1 MIYTTLTT
9 LLKQKSFQR
18 ITVSDIQRVSSV
30 SRATF
35 YRHFDHLTDV
45 LAWRCEQYFA
55 EMFSNYHGSTENTY
69 KFIHYLLEYWFFHHE
84 ILEIL
89 VNIHRIDII
98 YECHLNCFKSFI
110 EQRILTQI
118 PLEDYDYAMG
128 IRSGMMVGILFVWLK
143 GRKKTIAGRIVVYY
157 TKTSGIF
164 KAKQFFGMIKSRKL
178 LQKENFKN
186 AILLYNLVITTKRE
200 VAR

>member
-1 MIYTTLTT
+1 MYHIKKDKRSQKSAELIYTALTT

-143 GRKKTIAGRIVVYY
+143 GRKKQSPEELLSIIQ
-157 TKTSGIF
+157 
-164 KAKQFFGMIKSRKL
+164 KQAEYLKQS
-178 LQKENFKN
+178 NFS
-186 AILLYNLVITTKRE
+186 V
-200 VAR
+200 

>member
-1 MIYTTLTT
+1 MLFR
-9 LLKQKSFQR
+9 S
-18 ITVSDIQRVSSV
+18 
-30 SRATF
+30 
-35 YRHFDHLTDV
+35 
-45 LAWRCEQYFA
+45 
-55 EMFSNYHGSTENTY
+55 MFSNYHGSTENTY

-143 GRKKTIAGRIVVYY
+143 GRKKQSPEELLSIIQ
-157 TKTSGIF
+157 
-164 KAKQFFGMIKSRKL
+164 KQAEYLKQS
-178 LQKENFKN
+178 NF
-186 AILLYNLVITTKRE
+186 LV
-200 VAR
+200 